1 MTNKEAI
8 TVLECMAIDCMA
20 AWTGL
25 TETNPMYDVLNQRI
39 EAIDMAQEALRRN
52 NDEKDTYPV

>member
-1 MTNKEAI
+1 MRLTNKEAI

-25 TETNPMYDVLNQRI
+25 TETSPMNDVLNQRI
-39 EAIDMAQEALRRN
+39 EAIDMAQEALRRTH
-52 NDEKDTYPV
+52 D